1 MKKIFFLLLLAM
13 GSLPGFSQLDK
24 EQEAIKKIFFDF
36 LNFYQKNEQKFQS
49 FNLYKGTGEEGGPPY
64 HIQWKEVENYCS
76 WLRKN
81 VPYAG
86 EAYIKNERKDFKY
99 YDSMFRVEPDEEIPF
114 GFDFDRWSGSQ
125 EDIKYMID
133 LYTSPKNKYIVIIN
147 GNKAI
152 LRIGGELPE
161 GADEPDRGWSEVNF
175 IKEKMKWKMADNIH
189 PYEGES
195 PGT

>member
-1 MKKIFFLLLLAM
+1 MKKIFFLLLFAM

-24 EQEAIKKIFFDF
+24 EQETIKKTFFDF
-36 LNFYQKNEQKFQS
+36 LGFYQKNEQKFQS
-49 FNLYKGTGEEGGPPY
+49 FTLYKGTGKEDGPPY
-64 HIQWKEVENYCS
+64 HIQWKEVNKYCA

-81 VPYAG
+81 VPYVG

-99 YDSMFRVEPDEEIPF
+99 YDSMFHVEPDEEIPF

-133 LYTSPKNKYIVIIN
+133 LYTSAKNKYIAIIR

-152 LRIGGELPE
+152 LRIGAELPE
-161 GADEPDRGWSEVNF
+161 GASETGRGWSEVNF
-175 IKEKMKWKMADNIH
+175 VKEKMKWKMADNIH